1 MYMRDVY
8 GEGRLRGA
16 PLEIVQEKWRSI
28 VEDMLER
35 SGIRNPFKA
44 FGYSPDNLVGFL
56 RKYCG
61 PDLEE
66 SECANVLSRVI
77 LGSEKKAEAFDYQTE
92 IEKTASALLND
103 IMETFGLESRA
114 DVMRM
119 SFSLDP
125 KKFEVAEACREY
137 AKLVAE
143 AKYGVDDV
151 RLVPVKELVGMM
163 KMYIYKPPEDIW
175 YHRKFLLD
183 RGYTEITD
191 FKYLSMFYNAD
202 SVFYT
207 DRYATACYYSDSK
220 DVIFLCD
227 SDSLMKSD
235 RKKIFI
241 LIGHY

>member
-77 LGSEKKAEAFDYQTE
+77 FGTEKKSAPLDYQTE
-92 IEKTASALLND
+92 HEKYAQYLYDYIVES
-103 IMETFGLESRA
+103 FGIRGKEDCVRA
-114 DVMRM
+114 
-119 SFSLDP
+119 SFSLDYSDLDL
-125 KKFEVAEACREY
+125 AEACRDY
-137 AKLVAE
+137 VKIAIK
-143 AKYGVDDV
+143 AKYGADV
-151 RLVPVKELVGMM
+151 RLVPVKELVSMM
-163 KMYIYKPPEDIW
+163 KMYIYKPTDSIW
-175 YHRKFLLD
+175 THSRFLRD
-183 RGYTEITD
+183 RGYTEISD
-191 FKYLSMFYNAD
+191 FRDISRFYNAD

-207 DRYATACYYSDSK
+207 YSSAKACYYSDDK
-220 DVIFLCD
+220 DVIFMCD
-227 SDSLMKSD
+227 SDSLMLSD
-235 RKKIFI
+235 RNRIFI
-241 LIGHY
+241 IIGHY